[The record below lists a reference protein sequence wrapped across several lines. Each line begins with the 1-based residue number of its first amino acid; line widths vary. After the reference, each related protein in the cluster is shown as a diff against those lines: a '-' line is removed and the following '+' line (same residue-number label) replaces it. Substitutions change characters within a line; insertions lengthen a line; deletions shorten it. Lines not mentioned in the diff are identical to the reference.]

1 MKQSQLFFWLE
12 QISAAICGKF
22 WQEKLKNTKDK
33 MQQIEIVSVRLLS
46 FYFGGS
52 KIVTKV
58 HLLLKL
64 KLMKIGSCH
73 RRIASPILSHFEDL
87 P

>member
-12 QISAAICGKF
+12 RISAAICGKF

-52 KIVTKV
+52 QLVFRLNTSYLV
-58 HLLLKL
+58 LVRLL
-64 KLMKIGSCH
+64 
-73 RRIASPILSHFEDL
+73 RF
-87 P
+87 